1 MDIGYGKASLNEDIV
16 HALQA
21 IVEGSEDELQLPDV
35 EKRQQF
41 IRPIWS
47 QLITSL
53 FMNEMR

>member
-1 MDIGYGKASLNEDIV
+1 MDIGYGKVSLHEDIV

-21 IVEGSEDELQLPDV
+21 IVEGLGDELQLPDV

>member
-1 MDIGYGKASLNEDIV
+1 VDIGYGKVSLHEDIV

-21 IVEGSEDELQLPDV
+21 IVESLGDELQLPDV